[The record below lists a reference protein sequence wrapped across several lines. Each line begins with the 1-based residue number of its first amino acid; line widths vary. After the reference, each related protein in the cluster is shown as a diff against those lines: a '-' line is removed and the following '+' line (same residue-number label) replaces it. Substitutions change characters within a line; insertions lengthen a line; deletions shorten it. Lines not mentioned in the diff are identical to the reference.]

1 MRTGGGPV
9 VRTRS
14 VPSGRP
20 PRRVFDGRM
29 STIQASPGAPAPIWS
44 ERQLPGHAGRAVAAT
59 FGIAFALIACVAVLP
74 YLVTGL
80 GVAGVVISG
89 VAALVPFAI
98 VLLVVRWIDRW
109 EPEPRP
115 ALVFAVLWGAGVA
128 VSVALLFDLGVQ
140 IAANAAGAQPSSFLQ
155 AVVQAP
161 LVEEGAKGFGVL
173 LLLWFNRRNF
183 DGPVDGIVY
192 ASTIAGGFA
201 FTENIQYFGR
211 TLVENGLGPQFI
223 VIFVA
228 RGIFSPFAHALFTS
242 CTGYALGRAAERV
255 GGARAIGYYVLGVI
269 PAACL
274 HALWNGG
281 LALARN
287 SIEYYFVVEVP
298 LFLLAVGLVLAVRRR
313 ERAITRTRLTEYA
326 GAGWFTPDEVDLLST
341 WTGRRHAMRWADAQ
355 PDRRRKRAAMTRF
368 VRDATRLGHAR
379 QRLVRSR
386 TAVGRTPDEQELLGR
401 IVADRAVLTS

>member
-1 MRTGGGPV
+1 MRTADREADPTYAGRRMTTI
-9 VRTRS
+9 RTA
-14 VPSGRP
+14 P
-20 PRRVFDGRM
+20 
-29 STIQASPGAPAPIWS
+29 QAPAPIWS
-44 ERQLPGHAGRAVAAT
+44 EQQLPGHTGRAVAAT
-59 FGIAFALIACVAVLP
+59 FGIAFALIACVAVLL

-80 GVAGVVISG
+80 GVVGVVVSG
-89 VAALVPFAI
+89 IAALVPFLI

-128 VSVALLFDLGVQ
+128 VAVALIFDLGVQ
-140 IAANAAGAQPSSFLQ
+140 IAANAAGTEPSSFLQ

-192 ASTIAGGFA
+192 ATAVAAGFA

-211 TLVENGLGPQFI
+211 TLVESGLGPQFI

-242 CTGYALGRAAERV
+242 CTGYALGKAAERT
-255 GGARAIGYYVLGVI
+255 GAFGAIGFYLLGLI
-269 PAACL
+269 PAALL

-281 LALARN
+281 LALASN

-298 LFLLAVGLVLAVRRR
+298 LFLLAVGLVVAVRAR

-326 GAGWFTPDEVDLLST
+326 DAGWFTREEVDLLST
-341 WTGRRHAMRWADAQ
+341 WTGRRHAMRWADVQ
-355 PDRRRKRAAMTRF
+355 PDRRRKRVAMTRF

-379 QRLVRSR
+379 QRLVRGR

-401 IVADRAVLTS
+401 IVADRAVLTTTG